1 MSDADSKGQW
11 PDRDPS
17 PEPDPSSPPDANE
30 IRLFLRSLDCDGFAV
45 VPRVVDASE
54 AADLRAALEVAIETY
69 PHREFGGGRDIG
81 MVHAL
86 MLWGRPFERLL
97 TNPRLRGFLSAALGE
112 TCVLY
117 AYTSSSMPPRGR
129 NYSARIHVDCPRL
142 IPGYVT
148 NVGVTLMLDDFTAQ
162 SGATYV
168 LPGSQRLPDAPSE
181 GDFFSGAV
189 RAIGRTG
196 DAILF
201 NGRTWHRGGEN
212 LSDAW
217 RHAATLNVCRAYMK
231 QQFDWVRL
239 VPREI
244 VDRNPPAFRRFLGYD
259 VRVPTSL
266 DEFYVSEE
274 SRLYK
279 ANQG

>member
-1 MSDADSKGQW
+1 VSAA
-11 PDRDPS
+11 
-17 PEPDPSSPPDANE
+17 PPDATE
-30 IRLFLRSLDCDGFAV
+30 IGRFLGALERDGFAV
-45 VPRVVDASE
+45 VPRVVDAAD
-54 AADLRAALEVAIETY
+54 AAELRAALEVAIETY
-69 PHREFGGGRDIG
+69 PHRDFAGGRDVG

-86 MLWGRPFERLL
+86 MLWGRPFEKLL
-97 TNPRLRGFLSAALGE
+97 TNPRLRGFLAAALGD

-117 AYTSSSMPPRGR
+117 AYTSSSMPPHSR
-129 NYSARIHVDCPRL
+129 NYSSRIHVDCPRF

-148 NVGVTLMLDDFTAQ
+148 NVGVTLMLDDFTEE

-168 LPGSQRLPDAPSE
+168 LPGSHRLPDAPKE
-181 GDFFSGAV
+181 DEFFRGAV

-212 LSDAW
+212 QSAAW
-217 RHAATLNVCRAYMK
+217 RHAATLNVCRAFMK

-239 VPREI
+239 VPPEI
-244 VDRNPPAFRRFLGYD
+244 VDRNPPAFRQFLGYD

-266 DEFYVSEE
+266 DEFYVPEA

-279 ANQG
+279 GNQG

>member
-1 MSDADSKGQW
+1 MSA
-11 PDRDPS
+11 
-17 PEPDPSSPPDANE
+17 PPDADE
-30 IRLFLRSLDCDGFAV
+30 IRDFLGALDRDGFAV
-45 VPRVVDASE
+45 VPRIVDAAD
-54 AADLRAALEVAIETY
+54 AAELRAALAAAIESY
-69 PHREFGGGRDIG
+69 PHRDFAGGRDVG

-86 MLWGRPFERLL
+86 MLWGRPFEKLL
-97 TNPRLRGFLSAALGE
+97 TNPRLRGFLSAVLGE

-117 AYTSSSMPPRGR
+117 AYTSSSMPPHGR
-129 NYSARIHVDCPRL
+129 NYSARIHVDCPRF

-148 NVGVTLMLDDFTAQ
+148 NVGVTLMLDDFTEE
-162 SGATYV
+162 SGATYL
-168 LPGSQRLPDAPSE
+168 LPGSHRLPDAPSE
-181 GDFFSGAV
+181 DDFFEGAV
-189 RAIGRTG
+189 RAVGRTG

-212 LSDAW
+212 RSDAW
-217 RHAATLNVCRAYMK
+217 RHAATLNVCRSYMK

-244 VDRNPPAFRRFLGYD
+244 VDRNPASFRQFLGYD

-266 DEFYVSEE
+266 DEFYVPEA